1 MSDMKMSVDR
11 LRELLTDDDISKIEE
26 SHRETHRSPVIIEVD
41 NEFGNMFI
49 RASGRVPK
57 ASGEGMAFVTIGVD
71 ENGEIAYIAIEPE
84 DEELAN
90 LIKKLVNRMQGTT
103 H

>member
-1 MSDMKMSVDR
+1 MKTGVDR
-11 LRELLTDDDISKIEE
+11 LRELLTNEDIEKIEE
-26 SHRETHRSPVIIEVD
+26 SHKMAHMTMTIEVD
-41 NEFGNMFI
+41 KEFGNLLI

-71 ENGEIAYIAIEPE
+71 ENGEIAYISIEPE

-90 LIKKLVNRMQGTT
+90 LIKKLINHKRESMQ
-103 H
+103 